1 MTVFTRRSLAPETA
15 AVREAY
21 APDCLVLD
29 VDADFETLPPEAAE
43 ELGLFV
49 DALDLAAY
57 PTDWL
62 PADAPTPLTRY
73 AGTDFTIGMPGD
85 GTVVWTRQTD
95 PPTVLVKQ
103 RAEGTPAAFRSFL
116 LAEAFVQ
123 IAVGVP
129 EQFLPFFGESYAE
142 LAEATPVSPS
152 ETYQLAAALFDAWV
166 GLHTRPIF
174 ASWCATAGETND
186 DRDPLVDETFEGETI
201 DSLAAEL
208 RRDSATALAR
218 VTGRD
223 PASSVSVDADAAP
236 VDADASPVDA
246 DAAPVDAD
254 ADFGPHPE
262 LFDAWVDA
270 GDRLAGRLE
279 DLSTEVARGQTSFPA
294 ATEYACSA
302 VKHGLALPAPF
313 GALDTAA
320 YREHGPE
327 FAVEWAR
334 KTYAR
339 LDEN

>member
-174 ASWCATAGETND
+174 ASWCATAGETDD

-223 PASSVSVDADAAP
+223 PASSVS
-236 VDADASPVDA
+236 VDA

-339 LDEN
+339 LDENEQ

>member
-1 MTVFTRRSLAPETA
+1 VTVFTRRSLAPETA

-223 PASSVSVDADAAP
+223 PVSSVSVDADAAP

-246 DAAPVDAD
+246 N

-339 LDEN
+339 LDETSK